1 MIRPARVFALSLV
14 VAVAVVAGLRGAPRA
29 ERPTP
34 GKTVKP
40 TIAILYFD
48 YGGKKTELEPLREG
62 LAQMLITDLAELG
75 EIRVVERARLNA
87 VLEEQK
93 LAASGKV
100 DAATAARIGKLLGAR
115 ELVVGSFFDLAGAL
129 RIEARVVEVEAGKI
143 VRSVGVNGPAG
154 DFWALER
161 DLAAKLADTMRT
173 ALPATFEHA
182 ALLPP
187 KPRPPKVAASTAVT
201 YGRGLAAA
209 DAGKK
214 AEARARLGKV
224 VEEAPG
230 FTLAKQDLNAL
241 LAP

>member
-1 MIRPARVFALSLV
+1 VPRPARLFALLIV
-14 VAVAVVAGLRGAPRA
+14 GAIALGSVGAARA
-29 ERPTP
+29 EKAAA
-34 GKTVKP
+34 GKPPKP
-40 TIAILYFD
+40 TIAVLYFD
-48 YGGKKTELEPLREG
+48 YGGKKADLEPLREG

-75 EIRVVERARLNA
+75 EIRVVERARLKT

-93 LAASGKV
+93 LGASGKV
-100 DAATAARIGKLLGAR
+100 DAATAARLGKLLGAR
-115 ELVVGSFFDLAGAL
+115 ALVLGSYFDLAGTL
-129 RIEARVVEVEAGKI
+129 RVDARVVEVETGKI
-143 VRSVGVNGPAG
+143 VRSVGVNGPAA

-173 ALPATFEHA
+173 ALPAAFEHA

-187 KPRPPKVAASTAVT
+187 KPRPPKLAAGTAVT
-201 YGRGLAAA
+201 YGRALAAA

-214 AEARARLGKV
+214 AEARALLGKV

>member
-1 MIRPARVFALSLV
+1 MISPARVIALALV
-14 VAVAVVAGLRGAPRA
+14 VAVAVGFRGAPHA
-29 ERPTP
+29 AA
-34 GKTVKP
+34 GKAAKP

-48 YGGKKTELEPLREG
+48 YGGKKAELEPLREG
-62 LAQMLITDLAELG
+62 LAQMLISDLTELS

-93 LAASGKV
+93 LGASGKV

-115 ELVVGSFFDLAGAL
+115 ELVLGSYFDLAGAL
-129 RIEARVVEVEAGKI
+129 RIDARVVEVETGKI

-173 ALPATFEHA
+173 ALPAVFEHA

-187 KPRPPKVAASTAVT
+187 KPRPPKLAASTAVT

-214 AEARARLGKV
+214 AEARALLGKV

-241 LAP
+241 MAP